1 MDMSTMRHHGGVPAP
16 GRRAL
21 ALTLAAALAAALLG
35 AAPARAGRS
44 VTIRGGGW
52 GHGIG
57 MSQYGAYG
65 RALNGKG
72 AEAILERYYSG
83 TEVSAARLPS
93 KLRVGLLPAY
103 GSNVTR
109 ISFSPEA
116 RASSE
121 GRVVIKIAGTK
132 QAVAEGVAGDSFI
145 LEAADTGGFKVYKND
160 TRVKDGGVS
169 VFGGPDQPLSISY
182 APHRT
187 RLDVG
192 GKPYDYVFGSME
204 ASTYSSSACG
214 SFCARLVLRIPMQ
227 KYLYG
232 LGEVPSSWP
241 AAALEAQAIAGRT
254 YAFEK
259 VKRLGQRRYP
269 CACAVYDSTIDQAYI
284 GDAKRTGSGEY
295 WDDWKGAVDRTKDQV
310 VLYHGE
316 PIQALYSSSSGGH
329 TEHNENVWGGSPIP
343 YLRGVKD
350 APDAVE
356 ANPNHTWT
364 VTMPWSQ
371 FSDKL
376 DARFGTGRVERFELV
391 EPFGVSGRVTVV
403 KSSGEG
409 GVKIVGSERTV
420 RVSGW
425 DVRSALGLKD
435 TLFRVKVSY
444 EVAKRFGARYDELG
458 GAPGVPVSGSY
469 AVPKGAAEAL
479 GRAQDFEVGRMTYV
493 AAKGKVV
500 WQHGPVL
507 ERYDAA
513 GREASRLGMP
523 ASDIWGP
530 GAYLGARYDNGAIYW
545 SEGFGARV
553 VRGAFH
559 DAYRAAGGPK
569 GPLGLP
575 ASERQQRAALPD
587 GARQR
592 FEHGAL
598 YRTPAGE
605 VFALWGRIARRYRE
619 LGEARSAC
627 GYPVAAMTWDGSA
640 ASASFEGG
648 TITWARG
655 SGVQVNC
662 S

>member
-1 MDMSTMRHHGGVPAP
+1 MSELRHHGTVAPIRRLAPALV
-16 GRRAL
+16 AVVSASL
-21 ALTLAAALAAALLG
+21 LAAA
-35 AAPARAGRS
+35 PAHAGRT

-72 AEAILERYYSG
+72 AEAILEHYYTG
-83 TEVSAARLPS
+83 TEVSQARMPAR
-93 KLRVGLLPAY
+93 LRVGLLPNY
-103 GSNVTR
+103 GSSVTR

-116 RASSE
+116 RGPGGD
-121 GRVVIKIAGTK
+121 GRVVIKLAGAK
-132 QAVAEGVAGDSFI
+132 SALAEGVQGDSFR
-145 LEAADTGGFKVYKND
+145 LEATDTGGFRVFKND
-160 TRVKDGGVS
+160 VAIKSDGVS
-169 VFGGPDQPLSISY
+169 VFGGPDEPLVINY

-187 RLDVG
+187 RLDVD

-204 ASTYSSSACG
+204 VSTYQSTVCG

-259 VKRLGQRRYP
+259 VERLGQRRHP

-310 VLYHGE
+310 ILYRGE

-329 TEHNENVWGGSPIP
+329 TENNENVWGGSPIA
-343 YLRGVKD
+343 YLRGVND

-371 FSDKL
+371 FSDEL
-376 DARFGTGRVERFELV
+376 NARFGTGRVERFELV
-391 EPFGVSGRVTVV
+391 KPFGVSGRVTVV
-403 KSSGEG
+403 KSPDEG
-409 GVKIVGSERTV
+409 GVKIVGAEKTV

-425 DVRSALGLKD
+425 DVRGALGLKD
-435 TLFRVKVSY
+435 TLFRVRISY
-444 EVAKRFGARYDELG
+444 SVGKRFAARYDELG
-458 GAPGVPVSGSY
+458 GSPGKALSGTYPVPRGAPQ
-469 AVPKGAAEAL
+469 AL

-493 AAKGKVV
+493 AATGKVV

-513 GREASRLGMP
+513 GREGSKLGLP
-523 ASDIWGP
+523 TSDVWGP
-530 GAYLGARYDNGAIYW
+530 GSYLGARYANGAIYW
-545 SEGFGARV
+545 SQDHGARV
-553 VRGAFH
+553 VRGPFH
-559 DAYRAAGGPK
+559 AAYRAAGGPK
-569 GPLGLP
+569 GALGLP
-575 ASERQQRAALPD
+575 ISGRQQRPTLPG

-598 YRTPAGE
+598 YRTPDGE
-605 VFALWGRIARRYRE
+605 VFALWGKIAERYRE
-619 LGEARSAC
+619 LGEATSAC
-627 GYPVAAMTWDGSA
+627 GYPIEAMTGDEST
-640 ASASFEGG
+640 ASARFKGG
-648 TITWARG
+648 TITWAQG
-655 SGVQVNC
+655 SGVEVDC

>member
-1 MDMSTMRHHGGVPAP
+1 MSHHATVPILP
-16 GRRAL
+16 RRAL
-21 ALTLAAALAAALLG
+21 ALVLAAALAAPLVG
-35 AAPARAGRS
+35 ATAARAGRS

-65 RALNGKG
+65 RALNGKS
-72 AEAILERYYSG
+72 AQAILERYYTG
-83 TEVSAARLPS
+83 TEVSEAPMPS

-103 GSNVTR
+103 GSSVRR

-116 RASSE
+116 RGARE
-121 GRVVIKIAGTK
+121 GRVVIKLAGGGQT
-132 QAVAEGVAGDSFI
+132 VAEGIAGDSFR
-145 LEAADTGGFKVYKND
+145 LEAADTGGFKVFKND
-160 TRVKDGGVS
+160 VQIKQGGVS
-169 VFGGPDQPLSISY
+169 VFGGPDQPLAISY

-187 RLDVG
+187 RLNID

-254 YAFEK
+254 YAYEK
-259 VKRLGQRRYP
+259 VTRLGQRRHP

-295 WDDWKGAVDRTKDQV
+295 WDEWKGAVDRTKDQV
-310 VLYHGE
+310 VLYRGE

-329 TEHNENVWGGSPIP
+329 TENNENVWGGSPIP

-371 FSDKL
+371 FSDRL
-376 DARFGTGRVERFELV
+376 DARFGTGKVERFKLV
-391 EPFGVSGRVTVV
+391 KPFGVSGRVTVV
-403 KSSGEG
+403 KSPDEG
-409 GVKIVGSERTV
+409 GVKIVGADRTV

-435 TLFRVKVSY
+435 TLFRVSVSY
-444 EVAKRFGARYDELG
+444 EVAGRFRARYDELG
-458 GAPGVPVSGSY
+458 GRPGAPVSGGY
-469 AVPKGAAEAL
+469 AVPRGSAQPL
-479 GRAQDFEVGRMTYV
+479 GRAQDFTVGRMTYV
-493 AAKGKVV
+493 AATGKVV

-523 ASDIWGP
+523 SSHVWGP
-530 GAYLGARYDNGAIYW
+530 GGYLGARYNNGAIYW
-545 SEGFGARV
+545 SKDYGARV

-559 DAYRAAGGPK
+559 ASYRAAGGPK
-569 GPLGLP
+569 GALGLP
-575 ASERQQRAALPD
+575 VGERRRPDTLPG
-587 GARQR
+587 GARQL

-605 VFALWGRIARRYRE
+605 VFALWGRIARRYRA
-619 LGEARSAC
+619 LGEASSAC
-627 GYPVAAMTWDGSA
+627 GYPVAAMTWDGSS
-640 ASASFEGG
+640 ASARFEGG
-648 TITWARG
+648 TITWAKG
-655 SGVQVNC
+655 SGVQVDC